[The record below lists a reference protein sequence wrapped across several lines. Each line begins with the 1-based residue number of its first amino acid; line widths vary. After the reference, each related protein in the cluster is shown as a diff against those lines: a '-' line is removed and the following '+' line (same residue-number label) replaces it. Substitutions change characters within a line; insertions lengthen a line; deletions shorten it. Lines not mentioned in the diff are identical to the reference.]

1 MAEFIE
7 PAIVPKVTLPSGE
20 KVPCMG
26 MGTFGSD
33 RVSAEEVSEAVAG
46 AIRSGYRMFDCAAC
60 YGNEHQ
66 IGEVFRAAFDEG
78 VVERK
83 DLFIMTKVW
92 NDMHRK
98 VEEACT
104 RSIEDLQCDYV
115 DLYFIHWPFP
125 NYHAPFCDVDSR
137 NPESRPFSVE
147 EFMDTYRQCEK
158 LVEKGKIRYIGISN
172 MTIPKLE
179 AVLPLMKIKPAA
191 CELELHPCFQQQE
204 QYDYLIAHN
213 IQPVGYMPLG
223 SPRRPER
230 DICPEDVADMQTPE
244 MQEIA
249 KAHGVHPA
257 LIALKWAHQ
266 RGEISIPFSVHNYV
280 SNLKC
285 VTEDPLTDEEMAK
298 IATLEK
304 EKKKA
309 SKDQQLSYTI
319 EIETNKMN
327 LKKNEYSQE
336 SKQAEIDKLQ
346 SATTNTEVRSEIDG
360 VIQKIDNTKLSSDD
374 GDTLDDDSTGMDY
387 SSDSSDNSAFIT
399 ILSTG
404 AYRIKGKV
412 NEMNRYSIVQGEPVI
427 VRSRVDDQQ
436 IWHGTMGA
444 IDEQSSNSSSGNG
457 NYGMVD
463 SSGDSDTTS
472 STYPFYVDL
481 ETSDGLMLGQHVYI
495 EKDEGQEDKKEGVWL
510 SDFYIVDAD
519 SQDPYVWAADED
531 GKLKKRKVV
540 LGQYDEGLME
550 YEIADGLTEDDSIAF
565 PTEALTEGLN
575 TADAASMPAGAS
587 MYYGEDSTDSSDGT
601 DNLDGSDDAD
611 DSQSYDGEDDADPI
625 MDESSG
631 DGYMD
636 DYSDEDMQPDEELGD
651 GDVIGGA
658 DSMDEDFDAYTQD
671 YSDDMNSD
679 VQYGA
684 DDTEAAG

>member
-1 MAEFIE
+1 MKAAVVVANEDVQYQEIEEPKVTKGTVKIRVRYSGICGSDIPRVLNHGVHFYPIVLGHEFSGDVVEVGEGVTKVKVGDRVSGAPLLPCMKCDDCQQGNFSLCKHYSFIGSRQQGSNADYVVVPEQKAVPFESSVPYEQGAMFE
-7 PAIVPKVTLPSGE
+7 PATVAIHGVFQNDYHGGEYVAILGGGTVGMFTMQWTKIFGSKKVVVFDISEERLELAKRLGADEVINTRDEGYMEKAMAITGGKGYGFVFETAGQVPTMHMAFELAANKAHVCFIGTPHENLTFTPAQWENMNRKEFKLTGSWMSYSAPYPGREWDLTAHYFATGQLKFDPGFIYKKIPMSQAQEAFQLFKTPGLVKGKILLSNEEEVVDPKVVPKVTLPSGE

-66 IGEVFRAAFDEG
+66 IGEVFKAAFDEG

-104 RSIEDLQCDYV
+104 RSIQDLQCDYV

-304 EKKKA
+304 GNRLVKGQVFLWEGA
-309 SKDQQLSYTI
+309 KDWHDLWD
-319 EIETNKMN
+319 E
-327 LKKNEYSQE
+327 
-336 SKQAEIDKLQ
+336 
-346 SATTNTEVRSEIDG
+346 DG
-360 VIQKIDNTKLSSDD
+360 VIVK
-374 GDTLDDDSTGMDY
+374 
-387 SSDSSDNSAFIT
+387 
-399 ILSTG
+399 
-404 AYRIKGKV
+404 
-412 NEMNRYSIVQGEPVI
+412 
-427 VRSRVDDQQ
+427 
-436 IWHGTMGA
+436 
-444 IDEQSSNSSSGNG
+444 
-457 NYGMVD
+457 
-463 SSGDSDTTS
+463 
-472 STYPFYVDL
+472 
-481 ETSDGLMLGQHVYI
+481 
-495 EKDEGQEDKKEGVWL
+495 
-510 SDFYIVDAD
+510 
-519 SQDPYVWAADED
+519 
-531 GKLKKRKVV
+531 
-540 LGQYDEGLME
+540 
-550 YEIADGLTEDDSIAF
+550 
-565 PTEALTEGLN
+565 
-575 TADAASMPAGAS
+575 
-587 MYYGEDSTDSSDGT
+587 
-601 DNLDGSDDAD
+601 
-611 DSQSYDGEDDADPI
+611 
-625 MDESSG
+625 
-631 DGYMD
+631 
-636 DYSDEDMQPDEELGD
+636 
-651 GDVIGGA
+651 
-658 DSMDEDFDAYTQD
+658 
-671 YSDDMNSD
+671 
-679 VQYGA
+679 
-684 DDTEAAG
+684 